1 MINKPASKSHLSND
15 HGKVASY
22 KAKLILRILFSV
34 ILSQEQNLVIKEIRI
49 HGRGG
54 QGGVTAAELLAR
66 AAFKEG
72 KWVQAIPFFGAE
84 RRGAPVKAFAR
95 LSDEPILIRSQ
106 VYSPD
111 YVVVLDASLLDLV
124 DITEGLKKDGIII
137 INTRKKPE
145 EIDIKQRRLATV
157 DATGI
162 ALELQLIVAGLPVL
176 NTTML
181 GAFAKATEEVKLESV
196 LEVIREE
203 WKGAAGEKNAK
214 GAALA
219 YERLVKNW

>member
-1 MINKPASKSHLSND
+1 VL
-15 HGKVASY
+15 
-22 KAKLILRILFSV
+22 
-34 ILSQEQNLVIKEIRI
+34 KEIRI

-95 LSDEPILIRSQ
+95 LADEPILIRSQ

-111 YVVVLDASLLDLV
+111 YVIVLDSTLLEIV
-124 DITEGLKKDGIII
+124 DVTEGLKRDGIII
-137 INTRKKPE
+137 INTTKKPE
-145 EIDIKQRRLATV
+145 DVNIKQGRLATV

-162 ALELQLIVAGLPVL
+162 ALELQLLVAGLPVL

-181 GAFAKATEEVKLESV
+181 GAFAKATGEIKLESI
-196 LEVIREE
+196 LEVIRLE
-203 WKGAAGEKNAK
+203 WAEAAGEKNAK
-214 GAALA
+214 AAALA

>member
-1 MINKPASKSHLSND
+1 
-15 HGKVASY
+15 V
-22 KAKLILRILFSV
+22 LR
-34 ILSQEQNLVIKEIRI
+34 EICI

-95 LSDEPILIRSQ
+95 LADKPVLVRSQ
-106 VYSPD
+106 VYNPD
-111 YVVVLDASLLDLV
+111 YVIVLDSSILGIV

-137 INTRKKPE
+137 INTMKKPE
-145 EIDIKQRRLATV
+145 EVNIKQSRLATV

-162 ALELQLIVAGLPVL
+162 ALELQLLVAGIPVV
-176 NTTML
+176 NTPML
-181 GAFAKATEEVKLESV
+181 GAFAKATEEVKLESI
-196 LEVIREE
+196 LEVIRQE
-203 WKGAAGEKNAK
+203 WPGAAGEKNAK
-214 GAALA
+214 AATLA

>member
-1 MINKPASKSHLSND
+1 MVL
-15 HGKVASY
+15 
-22 KAKLILRILFSV
+22 
-34 ILSQEQNLVIKEIRI
+34 KEIRI

-54 QGGVTAAELLAR
+54 QGGVTAAELLTR

-95 LSDEPILIRSQ
+95 LSTEPILVRSQ

-111 YVVVLDASLLDLV
+111 YVIVLDSGLLDLV
-124 DITEGLKKDGIII
+124 DITEGLKKDGIVIV
-137 INTRKKPE
+137 NTRKKPE
-145 EIDIKQRRLATV
+145 ELNIQHARVATV

-162 ALELQLIVAGLPVL
+162 ALELQLLVAGLPVL

-181 GAFAKATEEVKLESV
+181 GAFARATEEVKLESV
-196 LEVIREE
+196 IQAIKDT
-203 WKGAAGEKNAK
+203 WTGAAGEKNAK
-214 GAALA
+214 AAELA

>member
-1 MINKPASKSHLSND
+1 MMI
-15 HGKVASY
+15 
-22 KAKLILRILFSV
+22 
-34 ILSQEQNLVIKEIRI
+34 EIRI

-95 LSDEPILIRSQ
+95 ISDEPILIRSQ

-111 YVVVLDASLLDLV
+111 YVIVLDSTLLDLV
-124 DITEGLKKDGIII
+124 DVTEGLKKDGIVT
-137 INTRKKPE
+137 INTTRKP
-145 EIDIKQRRLATV
+145 DGIKLSQGRLATV
-157 DATGI
+157 DATAI
-162 ALELQLIVAGLPVL
+162 ALELELLVAGLPVL
-176 NTTML
+176 NTIML
-181 GAFAKATEEVKLESV
+181 GAFARATEEIKLDSV
-196 LEVIREE
+196 LEVIRQE

-214 GAALA
+214 GAYLA